1 MPNDRRSRRE
11 GPGIKVSTSWR
22 ARTAAVAAVVLG
34 VAALGLGAVS
44 VVLDHLTHQSGSGGP
59 AADALITAAGVVPAT
74 AVGMLLAAR
83 RPRNPIG
90 WLLLIIIIVEE
101 SPASQ
106 YLILDYRMHAGT
118 LPLGGLAVVLEE
130 CWPIFLVSVTLLLW
144 LFPDGTL
151 PSGRWHRVAVAAA
164 VGWVLVALATASRG
178 VLVAAGGDVRI
189 QASGALANPS
199 PVAFRV
205 LSAVMTVGTLITWV
219 VWLAIQIPAYR
230 HTGGVH
236 RQQLKWLYSG
246 VIIFVTAYAGVF
258 VVTLAVETI
267 PGSGN
272 QSVVNALALLGS
284 AALPACLGVAV
295 LKYRLYELNRVISR
309 VVSYALITA
318 LLGGVFAGVILLAT
332 RVLPVKGSVA
342 VAVATLVIAALFNP
356 LRRRVQRAVDRRFN
370 RERYDAEDL
379 VAAFTGRLRRT
390 IDLDTIRGDLV
401 GVVDAAF
408 HPAHV
413 SVWLP
418 GAGPAVAV
426 PAPAVRAPAWAGAE
440 QPDG

>member
-1 MPNDRRSRRE
+1 
-11 GPGIKVSTSWR
+11 
-22 ARTAAVAAVVLG
+22 
-34 VAALGLGAVS
+34 
-44 VVLDHLTHQSGSGGP
+44 
-59 AADALITAAGVVPAT
+59 
-74 AVGMLLAAR
+74 
-83 RPRNPIG
+83 
-90 WLLLIIIIVEE
+90 
-101 SPASQ
+101 
-106 YLILDYRMHAGT
+106 
-118 LPLGGLAVVLEE
+118 
-130 CWPIFLVSVTLLLW
+130 
-144 LFPDGTL
+144 
-151 PSGRWHRVAVAAA
+151 
-164 VGWVLVALATASRG
+164 
-178 VLVAAGGDVRI
+178 
-189 QASGALANPS
+189 
-199 PVAFRV
+199 
-205 LSAVMTVGTLITWV
+205 
-219 VWLAIQIPAYR
+219 
-230 HTGGVH
+230 VH

-418 GAGPAVAV
+418 GAVPAVAV
-426 PAPAVRAPAWAGAE
+426 PAPAVRAPAWASAE